1 MHYYRQRDVCTDGN
15 VTPKSVPLKLIGLAK
30 PILAEKLPKLVP
42 QTTFVVKIGQAKLI
56 LAAKIGP
63 LANISPCG
71 D

>member
-1 MHYYRQRDVCTDGN
+1 MHYYKQCDVCTDSDA
-15 VTPKSVPLKLIGLAK
+15 TPKSVPFKLIGLAE
-30 PILAEKLPKLVP
+30 PILAEKLVP